1 MHVAI
6 ELLMKRMES
15 NPDEFVKGHSRHP
28 KWERIIE
35 KYMEFVNPEDK
46 KVLTEKYSALQL
58 DQMHKDVMAE
68 LLYGEENSRE
78 EFKNHEQL
86 QMAFQEFRSQ
96 QLKELMK

>member
-46 KVLTEKYSALQL
+46 KILREKYSALQL

-68 LLYGEENSRE
+68 LLYGEENSKE

>member
-15 NPDEFVKGHSRHP
+15 NPDEFVKGHSRHL
-28 KWERIIE
+28 KWELIIE

-46 KVLTEKYSALQL
+46 KILTEKYSALQL

-68 LLYGEENSRE
+68 LLYGEESRE

>member
-68 LLYGEENSRE
+68 LLYGEESRE

>member
-46 KVLTEKYSALQL
+46 KILREKYSALQL

>member
-6 ELLMKRMES
+6 ELLIKRMES
-15 NPDEFVKGHSRHP
+15 NPDEFVKGHSRHS

-46 KVLTEKYSALQL
+46 KIMKEKYSALQL

-96 QLKELMK
+96 QIKETMK

>member
-1 MHVAI
+1 
-6 ELLMKRMES
+6 
-15 NPDEFVKGHSRHP
+15 
-28 KWERIIE
+28 
-35 KYMEFVNPEDK
+35 MEFVNPEDK
-46 KVLTEKYSALQL
+46 KILKEKYSALQL

>member
-46 KVLTEKYSALQL
+46 KILREKYSALQL

-96 QLKELMK
+96 QMKELMK

>member
-46 KVLTEKYSALQL
+46 KILTEKYSALQL

-68 LLYGEENSRE
+68 LLYGEESRE

>member
-1 MHVAI
+1 
-6 ELLMKRMES
+6 
-15 NPDEFVKGHSRHP
+15 
-28 KWERIIE
+28 
-35 KYMEFVNPEDK
+35 
-46 KVLTEKYSALQL
+46 
-58 DQMHKDVMAE
+58 MAE